1 MKKKQG
7 RKIQAKVRGRKQI
20 SAGVQKEIR
29 KAIEATANRYH
40 CSMAFVQNVALAEFF
55 GIDALEDFRG
65 KKTVSQEARQSRA
78 KLASV
83 VH

>member
-7 RKIQAKVRGRKQI
+7 RKIQGRVRNRKRI

-55 GIDALEDFRG
+55 GIETFEDFRG
-65 KKTVSQEARQSRA
+65 KSKIKASGEARA
-78 KLASV
+78 V